1 MMLTV
6 SQLAKHCNVTPETVR
21 FYSKKKLLKPSKN
34 PNNGYQ
40 IFSLDDI
47 PKLKFI
53 RQAKLLGYTLNEIEE
68 ILHHSMQSN
77 SPCPIVR
84 EFLERRI
91 ADNRRKIQALLTLQ
105 KRMEA
110 ALKDWKDKPN
120 GIPDGNSICH
130 LIESFSEDA

>member
-1 MMLTV
+1 MFTV

-21 FYSKKKLLKPSKN
+21 FYSKKKLLEPTKN
-34 PNNGYQ
+34 PSNGYQ
-40 IFSLDDI
+40 MFTIDDV

-68 ILHHSMQSN
+68 ILHHSMQAN

-91 ADNRRKIQALLTLQ
+91 ADNQQKIKDLIALQ
-105 KRMEA
+105 KRMET
-110 ALKDWKDKPN
+110 ALKDWKNKPDSM
-120 GIPDGNSICH
+120 PDGNSVCY
-130 LIESFSEDA
+130 LIESFSEDT